1 MYQFFSSV
9 TEFVLPAADVSSEGG
24 GGGEDRPTAVFLPY
38 SRSSTYTGL
47 ISDKIT
53 TKV

>member
-24 GGGEDRPTAVFLPY
+24 GGGGGGGGGR
-38 SRSSTYTGL
+38 TGPRLFFYL
-47 ISDKIT
+47 IPDLLHILD
-53 TKV
+53 

>member
-24 GGGEDRPTAVFLPY
+24 GGGG
-38 SRSSTYTGL
+38 GL
-47 ISDKIT
+47 IFSGQDFGGHAG
-53 TKV
+53 